1 MNDELGR
8 DEDTLI
14 HRALSATASR
24 NDWDALERLADTD
37 PALWQR
43 LAFALRDQGDLARFG
58 ASALSGIDAVELPR
72 PATPRRSVMTSRT
85 GWIAAAAMFLLW
97 ATTVLRDGA
106 PTAGVRAPALPVVSE
121 PALRTDSLRAAANDD
136 VISELPKLV
145 VDTRRV
151 DGGVEVTYLRR
162 IFETKRVNEVLGVA
176 ESDSGQPTIV
186 PISHTLPRKFEDF

>member
-1 MNDELGR
+1 MNDESSR

-43 LAFALRDQGDLARFG
+43 LGLALRDQGELLLLGQA
-58 ASALSGIDAVELPR
+58 ALFAVDAIELP
-72 PATPRRSVMTSRT
+72 PRAVPRKSSLTTRS

-97 ATTVLRDGA
+97 AATVLHDGA
-106 PTAGVRAPALPVVSE
+106 PSTNGITPSFQTPSGT
-121 PALRTDSLRAAANDD
+121 ALRTVSMRAAANDD

-151 DGGVEVTYLRR
+151 AGGVEITYLRR

-176 ESDSGQPTIV
+176 ETEAGEATIV